1 MFLFFRAFPRH
12 RIKQSIT
19 DVYRSI
25 TVFSSDLGVY
35 VTRQEKEQSRMTPL
49 EKRTNPHQS
58 LRKLLFSFWWGLAS
72 LGKGS
77 PTLYVYHFHP
87 SPVDESSLFLGW
99 ITEDIDGLILS
110 STLQSL
116 SPTLLSISSV
126 SGGGWCLC
134 LSHNQIIWW
143 WKGEM
148 VIDWMEWWSLGH
160 TIFGSVYHVL
170 WFCTPCSDWSLSLV
184 LLVISPGLAPYVQFL
199 VIISGCVYHLLWF
212 CALRLTPGHYLWLCL
227 TNTSSGFAPLA

>member
-148 VIDWMEWWSLGH
+148 VIDWMEWWNDGVLVTLSLVLYTTSFDSAPPAQIGH
-160 TIFGSVYHVL
+160 YLWCCLSFPLVL
-170 WFCTPCSDWSLSLV
+170 RHMFSSWSLSLV
-184 LLVISPGLAPYVQFL
+184 VSI
-199 VIISGCVYHLLWF
+199 
-212 CALRLTPGHYLWLCL
+212 
-227 TNTSSGFAPLA
+227 TSSDFALFA